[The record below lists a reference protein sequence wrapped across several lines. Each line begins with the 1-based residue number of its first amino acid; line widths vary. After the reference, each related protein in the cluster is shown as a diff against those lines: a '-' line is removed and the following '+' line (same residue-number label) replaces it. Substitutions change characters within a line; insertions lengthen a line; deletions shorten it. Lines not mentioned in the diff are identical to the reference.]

1 MGLRPGRCYST
12 TKDRPFT
19 RFAEKVQH
27 RNYIGAVPGIKTRQ
41 FNMGNGLMEFNRIL
55 DLKVKCSPLGV
66 QVRDNALESARM
78 SINRALIKRIGKDEF
93 FLKVRVFPHQILR
106 ENKQAQGAHAD
117 RIQKGMSHAF
127 GRPIG
132 RAVRMRDG
140 QKIFSV
146 LVMAENAEKAKDS
159 LLAAA
164 PRVPCELGVSI
175 SEDVSSIGTKP
186 KKTRDMIKEE
196 EDAKAAAVGVV
207 AEGEAAPAQGAA
219 AEGAV
224 KGKGAEKKPA
234 GKEAGK
240 AAEGKKPE
248 AKKDEKKK

>member
-55 DLKVKCSPLGV
+55 DLKVKCGPLGV
-66 QVRDNALESARM
+66 QVRDNALESARLA
-78 SINRALIKRIGKDEF
+78 INRALMTEVGKDEF
-93 FLKVRVFPHQILR
+93 FLKVRAFPHQILR

-127 GRPIG
+127 GKPIG

-207 AEGEAAPAQGAA
+207 AEGEAAQGAA

-234 GKEAGK
+234 GKETGK
-240 AAEGKKPE
+240 PAEGKKPE
-248 AKKDEKKK
+248 AKKEEKKK

>member
-12 TKDRPFT
+12 TKDRPYT

-41 FNMGNGLMEFNRIL
+41 FNMGNGLAEFNRIL
-55 DLKVKCSPLGV
+55 DLKVKCGPLGV
-66 QVRDNALESARM
+66 QVRDNALESARLA
-78 SINRALIKRIGKDEF
+78 INRALMTEVGKDEF

-127 GRPIG
+127 GKPIG

-146 LVMAENAEKAKDS
+146 LVMAENAENAKAS

-164 PRVPCELGVSI
+164 PRVPCGLTVSV

-186 KKTRDMIKEE
+186 KKTRDMLKEE
-196 EDAKAAAVGVV
+196 EEAKASV
-207 AEGEAAPAQGAA
+207 EGGA
-219 AEGAV
+219 AEGGAEGQPAAEGGA
-224 KGKGAEKKPA
+224 KGKGAEKKPE